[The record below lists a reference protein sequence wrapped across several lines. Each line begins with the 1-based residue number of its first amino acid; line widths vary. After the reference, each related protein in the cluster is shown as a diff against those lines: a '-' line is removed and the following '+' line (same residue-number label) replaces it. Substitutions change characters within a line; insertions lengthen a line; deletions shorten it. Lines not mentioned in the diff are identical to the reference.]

1 VAEQA
6 ESVTSVAHLIPAAGG
21 RHLESAFSVVI
32 TSRAAALISPAALS
46 TPVPIGSVRLPG
58 VNPQQRGRIR
68 GACHRHAVRLGIVDA
83 VPARY
88 MTMRRAAHV
97 QAAAQH
103 FRRQFGRELVAWP
116 AEQVQR
122 NQRLAAHRVD
132 VRQGVGSSDPPER
145 VSVIHHGSEEVG
157 SDYDRHG
164 RADSH
169 HGTVVAMLDSHHQ
182 VRARAIGH
190 EPGCYLL

>member
-1 VAEQA
+1 
-6 ESVTSVAHLIPAAGG
+6 
-21 RHLESAFSVVI
+21 
-32 TSRAAALISPAALS
+32 LS

-103 FRRQFGRELVAWP
+103 LRTSEAITLHEQTLAGQKRVLRADHPPVPWPRAVTSPPTAWRAAWP
-116 AEQVQR
+116 GQSNR
-122 NQRLAAHRVD
+122 GL
-132 VRQGVGSSDPPER
+132 
-145 VSVIHHGSEEVG
+145 VIRR
-157 SDYDRHG
+157 Y
-164 RADSH
+164 
-169 HGTVVAMLDSHHQ
+169 
-182 VRARAIGH
+182 
-190 EPGCYLL
+190 P